1 MPNKENS
8 KRETPKIKVL
18 TSLTILKTPSDK
30 EWQPPNSTTS
40 LPKNGYCDTSK
51 NVHFASQKNSS
62 KKTCQFSKPTM

>member
-18 TSLTILKTPSDK
+18 TSLTILKTPSNE

-40 LPKNGYCDTSK
+40 LPKNAYYDTSK
-51 NVHFASQKNSS
+51 NVLSAS
-62 KKTCQFSKPTM
+62 